1 MDAAKTAH
9 ALRQRGIDPTLL
21 RRLLS
26 RSTRPGLLS
35 QGLVR
40 RILALV
46 EEVNGRLPL
55 LDDVRRRHGQK
66 IGYEDGQMPVVHA
79 VWAPSAEPV
88 PESGPTHT
96 LRTEIRTVER
106 QIVQGR
112 RTDTSQATT
121 PLVTRSTASGERPN
135 PLDVRPHSTP
145 NPDAPAA
152 PSAMRGVQPSPAAQT
167 PNASLPL
174 RSSQETRPL
183 ENTPH
188 VSTAPLRSAGTFA
201 TDTGNTPL
209 VQSVRDFQPL
219 VHPELSPLTTRR
231 EAGATGAEAVAPP
244 SSVSGSSNTDRHT
257 TPVSPTQDRPMQG
270 TANVP
275 RIVPR
280 EADHRHSDQD
290 PSVAGSGESTQTP
303 LVLAIPATALQPRS
317 VEAGASAPVRSLT
330 QVERANPPV
339 GAEPGGNIP
348 LPSGR
353 SQVQTQAPVEK
364 DAPASPP
371 RPMPRPIVRAQA
383 VTEPEASMPTLPS
396 GPRPDQAPA
405 VRDVQV
411 IKATTPDAATLPP
424 MVSRRSFRLPDEAS
438 SPSNAP
444 TTWQVSEPVVLR
456 GAGPLSDRPRLNILA
471 PQNAN
476 MPAPTAES
484 LAPATPG
491 SSLPTG
497 GTVRSRAS
505 RVRPLVQPLPFPSN
519 LPADGLQAL
528 NTQRETPPSAPLQQQ
543 HRPRLETPATTVSV
557 SSPGTPEPPLARP
570 VVLPVRDPSPHSRT
584 AQAGGFAG
592 AEGTAV
598 PSSATPTRPTVQ
610 PLEPGSSPTSAT
622 LPASLPY
629 TPPSPIPGAALGA
642 MAGATT
648 HRPTGIPGLSS
659 PLPLAGQLPGG
670 LLGSGIGQPGLGQT
684 GMGQP
689 GSQPL
694 SPSLMAH
701 PPTLERPQALP
712 QRPEPTPPKEPA
724 PVVKGKRISVAD
736 LDLNE
741 LVDHVQR
748 KLVKQMASERE
759 RRGLSR

>member
-88 PESGPTHT
+88 PESSPTQT

-135 PLDVRPHSTP
+135 TLDTRPHPTP

-152 PSAMRGVQPSPAAQT
+152 PPAMRGVQPSPAAQV
-167 PNASLPL
+167 PIAPVPL
-174 RSSQETRPL
+174 RSSQETQTL
-183 ENTPH
+183 GNTPH

-201 TDTGNTPL
+201 TDTGNPPL
-209 VQSVRDFQPL
+209 VQPVQDFQPL
-219 VHPELSPLTTRR
+219 LHPELSPLIHTRST
-231 EAGATGAEAVAPP
+231 GATRPEELESPHTA
-244 SSVSGSSNTDRHT
+244 SGSSNTDRHT
-257 TPVSPTQDRPMQG
+257 TPVSPTQDRPMQASA
-270 TANVP
+270 TVP
-275 RIVPR
+275 RIVAR

-303 LVLAIPATALQPRS
+303 LVLAMPATALQSRS
-317 VEAGASAPVRSLT
+317 VEAGESVSVRSLT

-339 GAEPGGNIP
+339 GAEPGGNFP

-353 SQVQTQAPVEK
+353 SPVQTQAPVEQ

-371 RPMPRPIVRAQA
+371 RPMPRPIVRAQS
-383 VTEPEASMPTLPS
+383 VTEPVASMPTLPS
-396 GPRPDQAPA
+396 GPRPDPTPA
-405 VRDVQV
+405 VRNMHGLN
-411 IKATTPDAATLPP
+411 TTAPDAATLPP
-424 MVSRRSFRLPDEAS
+424 MVSRRSFRLPEEAL
-438 SPSNAP
+438 SPSNTP

-456 GAGPLSDRPRLNILA
+456 GAGPLSDRPRLDILG
-471 PQNAN
+471 PQGVQ
-476 MPAPTAES
+476 MPISTGESLEPTA
-484 LAPATPG
+484 LRAPIAANAAARPR
-491 SSLPTG
+491 SSM
-497 GTVRSRAS
+497 
-505 RVRPLVQPLPFPSN
+505 VRPLVQALPFHSALSSHGTQDPGFPASLQTSALPGTEHPS
-519 LPADGLQAL
+519 PV
-528 NTQRETPPSAPLQQQ
+528 
-543 HRPRLETPATTVSV
+543 VSV
-557 SSPGTPEPPLARP
+557 SSPGTSEPPLARP
-570 VVLPVRDPSPHSRT
+570 VVLPLRDTSPQSRT

-592 AEGTAV
+592 EGGA
-598 PSSATPTRPTVQ
+598 SAPPPAPPVRPTVQ
-610 PLEPGSSPTSAT
+610 PLEPGSSPTSTT

-629 TPPSPIPGAALGA
+629 TPPSPMPGAALGA

-648 HRPTGIPGLSS
+648 HRSTGIPGLSS

-670 LLGSGIGQPGLGQT
+670 LLGSGIGQPGMGQT

-694 SPSLMAH
+694 SPSLIAH